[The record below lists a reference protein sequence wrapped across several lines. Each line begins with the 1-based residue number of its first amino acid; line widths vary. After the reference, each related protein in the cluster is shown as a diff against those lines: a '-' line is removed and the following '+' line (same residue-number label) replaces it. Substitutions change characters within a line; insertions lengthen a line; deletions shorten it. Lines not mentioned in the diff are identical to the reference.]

1 MSGAKG
7 ESDGCILVGVRVRP
21 LGKGRGSATGALG
34 VDCGSGTI
42 TVGNRGTSKNLLSAE
57 EKFPFWTVFQPEDN
71 AQIFEEVGRPQ
82 VDAVSNGFN
91 ATLLTYG
98 QTGAGKTFTMGEISK
113 LETKDEGV
121 AHRMV
126 RDLFTRVEQDKSAT
140 YDIRLQYV
148 QIYCEA
154 VHDLLATSPEDAH
167 KPLNLREDKKKG
179 VFVQGCNQ
187 LSATTAAEAFAL
199 IKRAQENQSFA
210 STKMNEH
217 SSRSHSVCQ
226 LFVTRAGGA
235 AVSEA
240 VRPQSAE
247 METSVAQVT
256 ATGGHAEAMA
266 EMRQAA
272 ISETANLI
280 QRATA
285 SKQTTEGKL
294 TLIDLA
300 GSEDVSRSGA
310 KGKALV
316 EAQKINKSL
325 LALGSVI
332 HSLTHKEKSHAP
344 YRDSALTRML
354 QQSLGGNC
362 KTTLLCCCS
371 PADGDVVESVST
383 LRFASR
389 AKLVQN
395 FAKRQ
400 AVIEMAD
407 NQGAF
412 EELAEK
418 LQSSLDEQAATL
430 TKAHEAAESATAR
443 AMQMATRLGRE
454 RRADAKKREAEAE
467 KNAAFSEEKM
477 NAAVAAAR
485 LDAEVVAAKAE
496 AVAAKAEEAAAMAEE
511 AASKLAAELAEVKAA
526 AAVADEEAK
535 AAAAAAEADA
545 KAAAAAAEAAAK
557 AAAAAADVLASQV
570 ASKQAE
576 ELKAHQDE
584 LNVAKAETA
593 EAASKLAAALSEA
606 ALQRSEAAHKHATEL
621 KDHKEELEALQA
633 AKDGAAK
640 AYTEE
645 LEELKT
651 SKKDAAKAHKEELEA
666 LLAAKKD
673 AAKTHKEALGSARE
687 QAEEAASKLKA
698 EVKACQ
704 KDLDESQAE
713 GRRSSKKQAAH
724 VAELAEAEERVRSQ
738 EAEIKALRAE
748 LDAAK
753 ADAKLAAEATA
764 VQAAEALKAVE
775 MASVARQQ
783 AAEEKAT
790 KAELDAAR
798 RTLAAEMGAEIR
810 ALQAQL
816 AGAHSDAERVARER
830 EVEAA
835 EAAQKARAQSAEMR
849 VLEAELDGAEA
860 GHSAALALAESAKN
874 VTEALEI
881 KISELRQLRE
891 EEEVRTANI
900 KAAEVRS
907 LKEVTEGL
915 TSVAQAATAEIRVS
929 EAKRLALALVK
940 DAVQSE
946 TERLRSELA
955 KHTTQKRVN
964 SADAMRAIH
973 AMHNGFG
980 GPNNDRGL
988 PKKPTGS
995 TYVKPAGSPRVS
1007 SRHDNGMWSP

>member
-1 MSGAKG
+1 MGGAKDDSG
-7 ESDGCILVGVRVRP
+7 GCILVGIRVRP
-21 LGKGRGSATGALG
+21 LGKGRGNATGALEA
-34 VDCGSGTI
+34 DCKTGTI
-42 TVGNRGTSKNLLSAE
+42 TVGSRGSTGE
-57 EKFPFWTVFQPEDN
+57 EKFPFYNVFQPEDN

-126 RDLFTRVEQDKSAT
+126 RDLFSRVERDTSAT
-140 YDIRLQYV
+140 YDIRVQYI

-154 VHDLLATSPEDAH
+154 VHDLLASSPEDAH

-187 LSATTAAEAFAL
+187 MAAASANEAFAL
-199 IKRAQENQSFA
+199 IKRAQENQSFS

-226 LFVTRAGGA
+226 LFVTRVGGA
-235 AVSEA
+235 AISESE
-240 VRPQSAE
+240 RPKSAE
-247 METSVAQVT
+247 LETSVAQVQ

-272 ISETANLI
+272 ISETAGLI

-310 KGKALV
+310 TGKALR
-316 EAQKINKSL
+316 EAQKINQSL

-332 HSLTHKEKSHAP
+332 HSLTHASDGKPP
-344 YRDSALTRML
+344 YRNSALTRVL
-354 QQSLGGNC
+354 QQSLGGDC

-395 FAKRQ
+395 TAKRH
-400 AVIEMAD
+400 ATIEMAD

-418 LQSSLDEQAATL
+418 LQSSLDEQSASLA
-430 TKAHEAAESATAR
+430 KAHEAAEQATAR

-454 RRADAKKREAEAE
+454 RRAIAKKQEADAI
-467 KNAAFSEEKM
+467 KNANVSEEKM
-477 NAAVAAAR
+477 KEAVAAAR
-485 LDAEVVAAKAE
+485 ADAE
-496 AVAAKAEEAAAMAEE
+496 AVAAKAE
-511 AASKLAAELAEVKAA
+511 AA
-526 AAVADEEAK
+526 AAEAK
-535 AAAAAAEADA
+535 AAAADAEVRAA
-545 KAAAAAAEAAAK
+545 
-557 AAAAAADVLASQV
+557 QT

-576 ELKAHQDE
+576 ELKAHQEE
-584 LNVAKAETA
+584 LNAAKAKAA
-593 EAASKLAAALSEA
+593 EAVSKMAAELA
-606 ALQRSEAAHKHATEL
+606 EAAHKQAAEL
-621 KDHKEELEALQA
+621 KAHKEELEALQA
-633 AKDGAAK
+633 AKEEAAKAHTTELEALQAATDGAAK
-640 AYTEE
+640 VHAEE
-645 LEELKT
+645 LEELRA
-651 SKKDAAKAHKEELEA
+651 SKRDAAKAHQEELEEM
-666 LLAAKKD
+666 LAAKD
-673 AAKTHKEALGSARE
+673 AAARAHKEALSSRKELAD
-687 QAEEAASKLKA
+687 QAASKLKA
-698 EVKACQ
+698 ELKSCE
-704 KDLDESQAE
+704 KELDEAKADI
-713 GRRSSKKQAAH
+713 RRSGIVQAAH
-724 VAELAEAEERVRSQ
+724 VAEVAEVAEKARSA

-748 LDAAK
+748 LEAAK
-753 ADAKLAAEATA
+753 TDAKFAAEASA
-764 VQAAEALKAVE
+764 AQAADAMKAME
-775 MASVARQQ
+775 MASAARRQ

-790 KAELDAAR
+790 KAELDSAR
-798 RTLAAEMGAEIR
+798 RKLAAEMGAEVR

-816 AGAHSDAERVARER
+816 AGAHADADRIAKDR
-830 EVEAA
+830 EVESA
-835 EAAQKARAQSAEMR
+835 EAAQVLRAQSAEMR

-860 GHSAALALAESAKN
+860 GHSAALALAESAKS
-874 VTEALEI
+874 VTEALEV

-891 EEEVRTANI
+891 DDEVRTANI
-900 KAAEVRS
+900 RASEVRS
-907 LKEVTEGL
+907 LKEVTDGL
-915 TSVAQAATAEIRVS
+915 TTVAEAATAEVKVG

-940 DAVQSE
+940 EAVQTE

-955 KHTTQKRVN
+955 RHTTQKRGN
-964 SADAMRAIH
+964 SAEAMRAIH
-973 AMHNGFG
+973 AMHDGFG
-980 GPNNDRGL
+980 GANGDRGL
-988 PKKPTGS
+988 PKKAPR
-995 TYVKPAGSPRVS
+995 SPFVS
-1007 SRHDNGMWSP
+1007 SGRADSRGWSQ